1 MVFNPTFEG
10 SVRFN
15 QPVAPGPTG
24 AEVLAN
30 IVGGLGVFD
39 TIANARQGPAAPSN
53 LTESWQRYSAETGA
67 SPNIAN
73 ATSAELRGFAGFDP
87 RYADDAISLNEQLG
101 NSGFQQQRAEQER
114 SVEFLNSHVG
124 VLESNRAANL
134 YPDDPEAQAAHVA
147 QAELDFYNREESH
160 RRLQQESDATG
171 YRANISDEAWDIEQ
185 GYISSV
191 ASELA
196 YEFVELAPA
205 ILGGGVSVDQL
216 GPELQAMLPGFTTI
230 NSGNLALA
238 ASTLRDRLIR
248 GFHRDLQSRF
258 PNAQINS
265 ADSDYVSDVFAT
277 FDTMVTRLTE
287 STDPNA
293 ELERIRSTGQLRVM
307 DAIGPEG
314 RAWVNLME
322 LMPNSQV
329 MQDFL
334 LEHASAD
341 MVGVAERMVQ
351 AARGSMLV
359 DFSDASVGEARV
371 GQEMALGFLTEFS
384 RGRDNSPASR
394 GALVGMVNTV
404 VATAER
410 TGVTRI
416 GDDVYDVLTNPT
428 VLGELRN
435 QAGGEEAIQNL
446 SSLFLS
452 DFSTDIGNVRAQAE
466 DSGFTIVF
474 ENGRFSLGTPEI
486 VDDQGATL
494 GSRRPNSVLNR
505 QVQQINQR
513 LEQIG
518 DEGLQTLL
526 GDQFSEILAAGAME
540 GPSQVGPG
548 AEMTVPT
555 PDPNARAGALAA
567 PATQPQRP
575 GQPRLPQATPA
586 GNGAAGIAT
595 NLLREFE
602 GFSEDTYWDVN
613 AHRLG
618 FGSDTITRADGTVVR
633 VQEGMTV
640 TRQDAERDLNRR
652 LTQEFMPMAR
662 NGVGPQVFDSLAPSQ
677 QAVLA
682 SLSYNYGNEWGGDLA
697 NVTAALQSGNL
708 ALAEQEIRALSSHN
722 AGVNTRRRNIEADIF
737 AQAADMFSQQIE
749 PIDYT
754 TQPQYSPNAVMLQ
767 EGIFINPGIALNGNA
782 NATLDMT
789 NASRLTREYAGE
801 RMQNETIPAFMRM
814 QQIFGGTIAINDAIA
829 QAGTSRENS
838 TTGSRHFHGDALD
851 LDISGMSNEEK
862 LRAVQA
868 AYAAGF
874 RGFGFGD
881 GILHIDLGTA
891 RSWAYGNDTFAG
903 MPLSEVQAMV
913 ADGRFAGLTP
923 IADDTGA
930 AFNPVATP
938 ADRERYSALA
948 GASAPDSD
956 PGQGEPSNFQTYDLP
971 EAPQEVEQGS
981 EATQGTVTPEQG
993 GDASQAAAQRLSGAP
1008 VDTEVQELITALTTG
1023 ASEQELEALR
1033 EQLRALMGET
1043 RR

>member
-30 IVGGLGVFD
+30 IVGGLGVFE
-39 TIANARQGPAAPSN
+39 TVANARQGPAAPSN

-67 SPNIAN
+67 SSNIAN

-87 RYADDAISLNEQLG
+87 RYADDAINLNEQLG

-134 YPDDPEAQAAHVA
+134 YPDDPSAQSAHIA

-248 GFHRDLQSRF
+248 GFHSDLQSRF
-258 PNAQINS
+258 PNSQINS

-359 DFSDASVGEARV
+359 DFSDASVSEARV

-384 RGRDNSPASR
+384 RGADNSPSSR

-474 ENGRFSLGTPEI
+474 ENGQFSLGTPEI
-486 VDDQGATL
+486 IDDQGATL
-494 GSRRPNSVLNR
+494 GNRRPSSVLNR
-505 QVQQINQR
+505 QVRQINQR

-518 DEGLQTLL
+518 DDGLQTLL
-526 GDQFSEILAAGAME
+526 GEQFTEILAAGAME
-540 GPSQVGPG
+540 GPGQVGPG
-548 AEMTVPT
+548 AEMSVPT

-567 PATQPQRP
+567 PTVSTQ
-575 GQPRLPQATPA
+575 GTP
-586 GNGAAGIAT
+586 
-595 NLLREFE
+595 
-602 GFSEDTYWDVN
+602 
-613 AHRLG
+613 
-618 FGSDTITRADGTVVR
+618 TRASPNTPLPSQTRGTGTTL
-633 VQEGMTV
+633 QG
-640 TRQDAERDLNRR
+640 DFNA
-652 LTQEFMPMAR
+652 
-662 NGVGPQVFDSLAPSQ
+662 QVISSLAGTES
-677 QAVLA
+677 
-682 SLSYNYGNEWGGDLA
+682 
-697 NVTAALQSGNL
+697 SGNFQETNNEPGAGGIGHYGRL
-708 ALAEQEIRALSSHN
+708 QWSRARFAE
-722 AGVNTRRRNIEADIF
+722 
-737 AQAADMFSQQIE
+737 AQAAIPSLRGVTIEEFIAPGNERLQERAELWHIQDYRNRFRRDGLMEYVGTSVNGVPVTESGMLAAAHLGGYQGLTRLLTEGYNPSDAYGTDLVAYMMRHGGIGENGAPSE
-749 PIDYT
+749 PISFT
-754 TQPQYSPNAVMLQ
+754 QQPQYSPNAVMLQ
-767 EGIFINPGIALNGNA
+767 DGIFINPGIALNGNA

-801 RMQNETIPAFMRM
+801 RMQNETIPAFMQM
-814 QQIFGGTIAINDAIA
+814 QQFFGGTIAINDAIA

-862 LRAVQA
+862 IRAVQA

-874 RGFGFGD
+874 RGFGFGG

-903 MPLSEVQAMV
+903 LPLSEVQAMV
-913 ADGRFAGLTP
+913 ANGTICWSCAYGR
-923 IADDTGA
+923 
-930 AFNPVATP
+930 
-938 ADRERYSALA
+938 RYWCS
-948 GASAPDSD
+948 
-956 PGQGEPSNFQTYDLP
+956 
-971 EAPQEVEQGS
+971 V
-981 EATQGTVTPEQG
+981 
-993 GDASQAAAQRLSGAP
+993 
-1008 VDTEVQELITALTTG
+1008 
-1023 ASEQELEALR
+1023 
-1033 EQLRALMGET
+1033 
-1043 RR
+1043 